1 MSYFEIGVA
10 CVICGNSVPLSKE
23 EMSAMLSNVATPVK
37 VCEQCK
43 AAILMVRESME
54 ENK

>member
-1 MSYFEIGVA
+1 MLDIEVSVA

-23 EMSAMLSNVATPVK
+23 ETSVMLSKATTPVK
-37 VCEQCK
+37 ICEQCK